1 MIMAIEI
8 NNNDNDAG
16 REEERD
22 IERKRDQNRR
32 DVERKLRHEPM
43 KTFEAKLSEKASKE
57 MALHDSLEHGHL
69 KNLKKERE
77 EKQSLLE
84 KIMGVAKN
92 KESEKEKG
100 VAEKIH
106 RQSEHEFEDR
116 EGKRQIVHDEN
127 DLFETKKD
135 DHTETKK
142 TGEKTGEY
150 SEEGHRRVA
159 EKQDGKE
166 GGASG
171 GGGSDSGSGAMDSGV
186 GGGAAGFAQ
195 DSGTGKNKD
204 QTYEKLVL
212 KARQGVAAIRDAAGS
227 GAGSGSWKN
236 ARPFESK
243 NLDDIVT
250 EVQLGLNQKGEE
262 EFTVTLTD
270 HFFDGLKVQA
280 TRTDKGVVVKF
291 ICPNAQ
297 TRGTFVRY
305 RPQVYAHFK
314 AKNISIFR
322 IDVV

>member
-1 MIMAIEI
+1 MAIEI
-8 NNNDNDAG
+8 DNNDNDVS

-57 MALHDSLEHGHL
+57 MAQRDSLEHGHL
-69 KNLKKERE
+69 KNLKQERE
-77 EKQSLLE
+77 EKQSLLA
-84 KIMGVAKN
+84 KILGVAKN

-100 VAEKIH
+100 VVEQVH

-116 EGKRQIVHDEN
+116 EGKRQVVHDAN
-127 DLFETKKD
+127 DSFETKD
-135 DHTETKK
+135 DHAETKK

-150 SEEGHRRVA
+150 AEDGHKRVA
-159 EKQDGKE
+159 EKQDGKDS
-166 GGASG
+166 GASG
-171 GGGSDSGSGAMDSGV
+171 GGSSGQGGDAMDSGV
-186 GGGAAGFAQ
+186 GGGAAGFSQ
-195 DSGTGKNKD
+195 GSGTGKNQD
-204 QTYEKLVL
+204 QAYEKLAA
-212 KARQGVAAIRDAAGS
+212 KTRHGVAAIRDTAGS
-227 GAGSGSWKN
+227 GTGGGAWKN

-243 NLDDIVT
+243 NLDDVVAQ
-250 EVQLGLNQKGEE
+250 VQLGLNQKGEE
-262 EFTVTLTD
+262 EFTVTLED
-270 HFFDGLKVQA
+270 RFFDGLKVQA
-280 TRTDKGVVVKF
+280 TRTDKGVVLKF

-314 AKNISIFR
+314 AKNIAIFR

>member
-1 MIMAIEI
+1 MTIEI

-57 MALHDSLEHGHL
+57 MALRDSLEHGHL

-84 KIMGVAKN
+84 KIIGVAKN

-100 VAEKIH
+100 VVEQVH

-116 EGKRQIVHDEN
+116 EGKRQTVHDET
-127 DLFETKKD
+127 DFFETKKD

-150 SEEGHRRVA
+150 AEEGHKRVA
-159 EKQDGKE
+159 EKQDGKD
-166 GGASG
+166 SG
-171 GGGSDSGSGAMDSGV
+171 TSGGGSDSGGGAMDSGV

-204 QTYEKLVL
+204 QAYEKL
-212 KARQGVAAIRDAAGS
+212 AAQTRQGVAAVRNVAGS
-227 GAGSGSWKN
+227 DMGGGAWKN
-236 ARPFESK
+236 AKPFEPK
-243 NLDDIVT
+243 NLDDIVAQ
-250 EVQLGLNQKGEE
+250 VQLGLNQKGEE

-297 TRGTFVRY
+297 TRSTFVKY

-314 AKNISIFR
+314 TKNISIFR